1 MQKIIQLLII
11 EDDAS
16 DQYLLRESL
25 DQMQLQV
32 EEIIVAEKMQQ
43 ILSLPSSA
51 APDLIFLDLNL
62 PDSKGLETFLTV
74 SNRMP
79 DAAII
84 VMSGVEDT
92 DIALQAIQAGAQ
104 EFIVKGEWDEKI
116 FSKAISYSI
125 ERKKIQL
132 KLQESEERYRSLV
145 ENAPEALV
153 VMDIEKRKF
162 ISVSESATRLFK
174 MTKEELLRTGVIELS
189 PEYQPDGSLS
199 TVSAL
204 QQINIAIEGG
214 KPVFGWTHIDSE
226 GNEISCEVR
235 LVRLPSDHQVLIR
248 GSIIDITERKKKEDE
263 LRRLQDSYFNLINS
277 VDGIVWEAHPKTFK
291 FSFVSQQAE
300 RLLGY
305 PLENWLTQPSFWA
318 DHIYEEDRKW
328 AVEYCAKSTIEKKPH
343 EFEYRMV
350 TSDGKIIWLRDIVS
364 VEVINDEP
372 VKVRGIMIDITER
385 KKSEELL
392 KRSYANLR
400 RLTAHQEEVRE
411 EERISIAREI
421 HDELGQQLAIIKMD
435 IDWLNREIEDKKE
448 NVQKKLQGL
457 LGIIDNTVKTVRKI
471 SSELRPTALDDLGL
485 LSALEWHCHEFEE
498 RSGIKTKFSSEIEEI
513 KIPDKIATG
522 LFRIFQES
530 LTNISRHAKA
540 TLVDVLLKNDK
551 NYLILSIIDN
561 GKGFV
566 LDCNENKKTL
576 GILGM
581 RERTS
586 IMDGK
591 YNIISSPG
599 NGTQVEVLIPINKV
613 VD

>member
-1 MQKIIQLLII
+1 MKKINQLLII

-25 DQMQLQV
+25 DHMQLQI

-43 ILSLPSSA
+43 ILSLPSYA
-51 APDLIFLDLNL
+51 NPDLIFLDLNL

-74 SNRMP
+74 KNKLP

-84 VMSGVEDT
+84 VMSGVDDT

-104 EFIVKGEWDEKI
+104 EFIVKGEWDEK
-116 FSKAISYSI
+116 FFAKAISYSI
-125 ERKKIQL
+125 ERKKVQL
-132 KLQESEERYRSLV
+132 KLEESEERNRSLV

-174 MTKEELLRTGVIELS
+174 MTKEELLKTGVVELS
-189 PEYQPDGSLS
+189 PEYQSDGTLS
-199 TVSAL
+199 AVSAL
-204 QQINIAIEGG
+204 QHLNIAIEGG

-226 GNEISCEVR
+226 GNEIPCEVR

-263 LRRLQDSYFNLINS
+263 LRRLQESNITLINS
-277 VDGIVWEAHPKTFK
+277 VDGIVWEADPKTFK

-305 PLENWLTQPSFWA
+305 PLESWLNQPSFWA
-318 DHIYEEDRKW
+318 DHIHEDDRNW
-328 AVEYCAKSTIEKKPH
+328 AVDFCAKSTFEKIPH
-343 EFEYRMV
+343 EFEYRMI
-350 TSDGKIIWLRDIVS
+350 TSGGKIIWLRDIIS

-372 VKVRGIMIDITER
+372 VKLRGIMIDITER

-392 KRSYANLR
+392 KQSYADLR
-400 RLTAHQEEVRE
+400 RLRAHQEQVRE

-435 IDWLNREIEDKKE
+435 IDWLNREITDKKE
-448 NVQKKLQGL
+448 NVQKKLNAM
-457 LGIIDNTVKTVRKI
+457 LGIIYNTVKSVRKI

-485 LSALEWHCHEFEE
+485 FSALEWHCHEFEE
-498 RSGIKTKFSSEIEEI
+498 RSGIKTKFSSETKEI
-513 KIPDKIATG
+513 KLPDKIATG

-530 LTNISRHAKA
+530 LTNISRHANA
-540 TLVDVLLKNDK
+540 TLIEVSLKMEKDF
-551 NYLILSIIDN
+551 LSLSITDN
-561 GKGFV
+561 GKGFE
-566 LDCNENKKTL
+566 LNCNENKRTL

-581 RERTS
+581 RERTT

-591 YNIISSPG
+591 YNINSSPG
-599 NGTQVEVLIPINKV
+599 KGTQVEVKIP
-613 VD
+613 VDKM